1 MRILL
6 LLFFSLALGCAT
18 LAQFQVGNTTITFN
32 DPSRSGGFGS
42 GGGPGRQIQT
52 EIYYPANASGSNV
65 AVAEGQFP
73 VITFGHG
80 FLMAWDA
87 YSNLWQEFASRG
99 YIMAFPRTE
108 GGFLPSHQNFALDL
122 VVVNEKMLALNGNA
136 GSLFFGHVSELSALM
151 GHSMGGGCAVV
162 AAANNP
168 NVATLVGLA
177 PAETNVSAIG
187 AAANVAVPSVVLS
200 GSSDG
205 VTPPSA
211 HHIPIYNNLG
221 SNCKHF
227 VSITG
232 GAHCYYNNSNFNCD
246 FGEATASNGISI
258 TRAEQ
263 QQITYDYLNAWLDAV
278 LKASCDGLEAF
289 NALSESDPRTVVTS
303 ACAGLTPDPCA
314 CFGDFNNDSAVNSID
329 LLLLLGDFGCSA
341 NCLTDL
347 DGDGLSGIGDLLLFL
362 AAFGNC

>member
-1 MRILL
+1 MKKCV
-6 LLFFSLALGCAT
+6 LLFFSLVLGCAAV
-18 LAQFQVGNTTITFN
+18 AQFQVGSTTITFN

-52 EIYYPANASGSNV
+52 EIYYPANTAGSNV
-65 AVAEGQFP
+65 AVADGQFP

-87 YSNLWQEFASRG
+87 YENLWEEFASHG

-108 GGFLPSHQNFALDL
+108 GGIFPSHQNFALDL
-122 VVVNEKMLALNGNA
+122 VVVNEKMLALNDNA
-136 GSLFFGHVSELSALM
+136 GSLFFEHISELSALM

-187 AAANVAVPSVVLS
+187 AAQNVSVPSVVFS
-200 GSSDG
+200 GSADG
-205 VTPPSA
+205 VTPPSE
-211 HHIPIYNNLG
+211 HHIPIYNNIAAD
-221 SNCKHF
+221 CKHF
-227 VSITG
+227 VSILG

-246 FGEATASNGISI
+246 FGESVSSGGISI

-278 LKASCDGLEAF
+278 LKASCEGLEAF
-289 NALSESDPRTVVTS
+289 ELLADTDVRTDVNSECDQLNPN
-303 ACAGLTPDPCA
+303 PCV
-314 CFGDFNNDSAVNSID
+314 CLGDFNNDSAVNSTD

-347 DGDGLSGIGDLLLFL
+347 DGDGLSGTGDLLLFL

>member
-1 MRILL
+1 MKELL
-6 LLFFSLALGCAT
+6 VVFFSLALGCAAV
-18 LAQFQVGNTTITFN
+18 AQFEVGSTTITFN

-52 EIYYPANASGSNV
+52 EIYYPATTAGSNV

-108 GGFLPSHQNFALDL
+108 GGILPNHQNFALDL
-122 VVVNEKMLALNGNA
+122 VVVNEKMLALNDNS

-162 AAANNP
+162 AASNNP

-187 AAANVAVPSVVLS
+187 AATNVVVPAVILS

-205 VTPPSA
+205 VTPPSE
-211 HHIPIYNNLG
+211 HHIPIYNNIAAD
-221 SNCKHF
+221 CKHF

-278 LKASCDGLEAF
+278 LKGACEGLESF
-289 NALSESDPRTVVTS
+289 ETLVETDERTVVTS
-303 ACAGLTPDPCA
+303 ACAWLIPDPCA
-314 CFGDFNNDSAVNSID
+314 CLGDFDSDGAVNSTD
-329 LLLLLGDFGCSA
+329 LLLLLGDFGCSST
-341 NCLTDL
+341 CMTDL
-347 DGDGLSGIGDLLLFL
+347 DGDGLSGTSDLLLFL